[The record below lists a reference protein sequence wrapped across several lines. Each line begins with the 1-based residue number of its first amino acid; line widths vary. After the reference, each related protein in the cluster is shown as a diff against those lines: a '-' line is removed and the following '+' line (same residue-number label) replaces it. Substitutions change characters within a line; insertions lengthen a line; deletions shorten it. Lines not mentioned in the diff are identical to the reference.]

1 MLRQTFPFSLFL
13 LCAAPL
19 LPVSSLHS
27 ALPAPLHQSTQ
38 EAEDLY
44 LRELLNDFFELQLKF
59 DPEAATYLGRDNS
72 LNSLWSDLSDADLE
86 ERLNVVEAFTSALK
100 KINPDTLSHEARIE
114 YELFKRSLQETKAFL
129 NTDLQWLPLSQMG
142 GPPLEVFPVLLS
154 MPCSSITHYQRILDR
169 LKGIPKLIDQTID
182 LMQRGLDK
190 GITFPRYA
198 LRALPGNFKKVIAP
212 PPEESLFYIILND
225 PAMDSDDLA
234 AAAIAIRAEALEAIA
249 QEVYPA
255 YQKLADFITDIY
267 LPNCREEIG
276 LCALPGG
283 KELYRLLVAK
293 YTTTSLS
300 PEEIH
305 RLGLAEVERI
315 HSEMEQVIRQSGY
328 EGSVDDYL
336 HYLATDPSFYF
347 TDKESLLE
355 GYRAL
360 TQSIRQQLP
369 NLFGLIPSLPFEV
382 LPVPSHTEEGQIT
395 AYYMPGSAA
404 TGRPGQFFVNTSDIE
419 TRPKWQMESL
429 ALHEAVPGH
438 HFQISLTQ
446 EIEGMCEFRRHY
458 NCTAYIEGWGLYS
471 ESLGPDFGLGKSPSA
486 KVGCLIEEMMRAV
499 RLVVDTG
506 IHEYGWTRSQAINY
520 MMEHTG
526 FHEREAA
533 TEIDRYCVIPA
544 QALAYKVGELSMQR
558 WKREAREKLED
569 AFDIRAFHDVLLGN
583 GTLPL
588 DLCEEI
594 IYDWLNAAQ

>member
-1 MLRQTFPFSLFL
+1 MLRQTFTFSLFC
-13 LCAAPL
+13 LCATPL
-19 LPVSSLHS
+19 LPVSTLHS
-27 ALPAPLHQSTQ
+27 ALPAPMHLSIQ
-38 EAEDLY
+38 AEDQR
-44 LRELLNDFFELQLKF
+44 LRELLNDYFERQLEL
-59 DPEAATYLGRDNS
+59 DPEAATFLGRDNA
-72 LNSLWSDLSDADLE
+72 LNSLWSDLSDADLQ
-86 ERLNVVEAFTSALK
+86 ERLNLVETFASALEK
-100 KINPDTLSHEARIE
+100 FNTDTLSHEAKID

-142 GPPLEVFPVLLS
+142 GAPLEVFPVLLS
-154 MPCSSITHYQRILDR
+154 MPCSSLAHYQRILDR
-169 LKGIPKLIDQTID
+169 LKGIPKLIDQTIE

-198 LRALPGNFKKVIAP
+198 LRVLPGNLKKVIAP
-212 PPEESLFYIILND
+212 PPEESLFYNILKE
-225 PAMDSDDLA
+225 PATDSDYFDA
-234 AAAIAIRAEALEAIA
+234 AVAIRAEALDAISH
-249 QEVYPA
+249 EVYPT
-255 YQKLADFITDIY
+255 YQKLADFIKNVY

-276 LCALPGG
+276 LCALPDG

-305 RLGLAEVERI
+305 RLGLDEVERI
-315 HSEMEQVIRQSGY
+315 HREMEHVIRQSGY

-347 TDKESLLE
+347 NDRESLLE

-360 TQSIRQQLP
+360 TQSIQQQLP

-382 LPVPSHTEEGQIT
+382 LPVPSHSEEGQIT
-395 AYYMPGSAA
+395 AYYMPGSSS

-458 NCTAYIEGWGLYS
+458 SCTAYIEGWGLYS
-471 ESLGPDFGLGKSPSA
+471 ESLGSDFGLGKSPSA
-486 KVGCLIEEMMRAV
+486 KVGRLIEEMMRAV

-506 IHEYGWTRSQAINY
+506 IHEYGWTRSRAISY

-558 WKREAREKLED
+558 WKREARERMED

-594 IYDWLNAAQ
+594 IYEWLNAAQ